1 MIRTVHLQ
9 KALHGGVAPLA
20 LAVVAGM
27 WAVAAYRKRAGSAA
41 DGMTGKA
48 ELATLVSPEQEQ
60 RRQVVGDQAK
70 QEQCRQ
76 VVGDQVFTSDMMVVK
91 VCSMGDE
98 GTFEVTVRRDA
109 LVCDLVDA
117 ISGALGIANAR
128 RAVCVFVAGN
138 EDPLVDTQSVMAC
151 MADAEVS
158 ELFVLLRDCND
169 RRVLEDIHHDND
181 GRNWPNGQS
190 ETWLS
195 DTPIEEWQGVTVDES
210 GNVLGLDFQFNT
222 KLAELPASLGDLS
235 CLAILF
241 LKRCSTL
248 QGLPESVGNLY
259 ALQELCLSG
268 CSSLQSKHHA
278 WIKLTR
284 RFS

>member
-41 DGMTGKA
+41 DGMTGEA
-48 ELATLVSPEQEQ
+48 ELTTLVSPEQQ
-60 RRQVVGDQAK
+60 Y
-70 QEQCRQ
+70 RQ
-76 VVGDQVFTSDMMVVK
+76 VVGDQVVTSDMMVVK

-181 GRNWPNGQS
+181 GKNWPNGQS